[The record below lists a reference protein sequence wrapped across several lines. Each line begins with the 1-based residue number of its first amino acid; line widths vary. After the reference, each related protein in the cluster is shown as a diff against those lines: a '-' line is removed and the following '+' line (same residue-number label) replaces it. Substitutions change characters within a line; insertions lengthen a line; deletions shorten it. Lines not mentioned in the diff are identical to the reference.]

1 MIDGDSELIRTAK
14 GSYVRWSVPLGL
26 NACPALVTEL
36 SQLYNWYAL
45 RVIVD
50 HELIDFRMAYRRW
63 LAGPGRF
70 RRISLWDLDPGTHRI
85 ESPGIRFRAVAWNHA
100 VLGGPV
106 GSDFCQHGRQ

>member
-1 MIDGDSELIRTAK
+1 MIDGEPELIRTAK

-36 SQLYNWYAL
+36 PQLYNRYAL
-45 RVIVD
+45 RVIADQLLMV
-50 HELIDFRMAYRRW
+50 FRMAYCRW

-70 RRISLWDLDPGTHRI
+70 RRISLWDLNPGTHRI
-85 ESPGIRFRAVAWNHA
+85 ESPGIRFRALAWNPA

-106 GSDFCQHGRQ
+106 GGDFCQHGRQ